1 MSSED
6 LPWFCKGTMWLRTA
20 EKLHVNL
27 CKSPHSH
34 VHWND
39 SKACCKSEYFLQLL
53 CCRYDEVT
61 SSNPLPMS
69 TGRRLKMVFCVAVEP
84 RADGNADLSLQS
96 QDSTSLVRRVP
107 SSFSP
112 CPCQHFTMAKGD
124 GIVPST
130 RSCGCCSSLLSH
142 SLQHGCVRGGRGGV
156 EFSNL

>member
-124 GIVPST
+124 EDCSFHKKLWLLQQPALPQPPTWMCQRRQGRCGI
-130 RSCGCCSSLLSH
+130 
-142 SLQHGCVRGGRGGV
+142 
-156 EFSNL
+156 